1 MKFKLLFMLLM
12 MCVSLP
18 SMARPGD
25 NRPFEADPH
34 CGPRCGGLN
43 GGGSNAGFY
52 IGTELGYSNN
62 SQTNASYQSIDNAEL
77 NLFGSD
83 NLGGRL
89 FAGYRFDQNYAFE
102 VGYNNTVDM
111 SGNATWGDN
120 SAQWHY
126 QVQGIDGSFIYNYP
140 LANHFSAFA
149 KAGLGIYYADVHDE
163 YVLSDAVIDKNQTR
177 VVGIAGT
184 GIEYNFRNHVGLGL
198 SATYQTANDYIPA
211 NTLIGVR
218 ASYRF

>member
-1 MKFKLLFMLLM
+1 MLLV
-12 MCVSLP
+12 MCVSVP

-25 NRPFEADPH
+25 NRPFDSDLH
-34 CGPRCGGLN
+34 CGPHCDD
-43 GGGSNAGFY
+43 SNAGFY

-62 SQTNASYQSIDNAEL
+62 TQTNASYQSIDNAEL

-83 NLGGRL
+83 NVGGRL

-111 SGNATWGDN
+111 DGSASSGSN
-120 SAQWHY
+120 SANWHY
-126 QVQGIDGSFIYNYP
+126 RVQGIDGSFIYNYP
-140 LANHFSAFA
+140 LANHFSVFA
-149 KAGLGIYYADVHDE
+149 KAGLGLYQADVHDE
-163 YVLSDAVIDKNQTR
+163 YVYSNTVIDKNQTR

-218 ASYRF
+218 VSYRF

>member
-1 MKFKLLFMLLM
+1 MKFKLLCMLLV
-12 MCVSLP
+12 MCVSVP
-18 SMARPGD
+18 SIARPGD
-25 NRPFEADPH
+25 NRPFDSDRH
-34 CGPRCGGLN
+34 CGPHC
-43 GGGSNAGFY
+43 GGSNAGFY

-111 SGNATWGDN
+111 NGSANSGNN
-120 SAQWHY
+120 SASWHY

-140 LANHFSAFA
+140 LANHFSVFA
-149 KAGLGIYYADVHDE
+149 KAGLGLYQADVHDE
-163 YVLSDAVIDKNQTR
+163 YVYSDRVIDKNQTR

-184 GIEYNFRNHVGLGL
+184 GIEYHFRNHVGLGL

-211 NTLIGVR
+211 NTLMGVR